1 MMSLIISFLVC
12 FGLVAYFS
20 GAEMAFV
27 SSNKLKLRE
36 LKDAGSDE
44 ADTLLKLHQDPE
56 YFLIAVLMGTNIAY
70 VAATSILT
78 YFLKSQFHLGE
89 EWLVLAIELPLMI
102 IFAEMIPKD
111 YCRMRSI
118 PFLLSHTFSLKI
130 LNQLFYYPSSL
141 FLKLMDKLLPQE
153 GKKKKQSIFVNEE
166 EFRSLIEESAR
177 YGVVEPHEEKLI
189 KTILDF
195 ERIQVHS
202 VMVPVKD
209 VLMTEIQSQVQDV
222 KKLVRKKSGKIVLV
236 YEELPSIIVGMVHV
250 FDVLLSEK
258 DREGLAPFLRSPVF
272 IPETTSIEQAFL
284 ILQERRQSY
293 AVVTDPQGEVVG
305 LVPIEN
311 LLMIEKRFPR
321 HKK

>member
-1 MMSLIISFLVC
+1 MMSLTISFLVC

-44 ADTLLKLHQDPE
+44 AAALLKLHKDPE
-56 YFLIAVLMGTNIAY
+56 HFLIAILIGMNIAY
-70 VAATSILT
+70 VGATSILT
-78 YFLKSQFHLGE
+78 YFLQSQFHMGE

-102 IFAEMIPKD
+102 IFAEMVPKD

-118 PFLLSHTFSLKI
+118 PFLLSHTFSLRL
-130 LNQLFYYPSSL
+130 LNRLFYYPSSL
-141 FLKLMDKLLPQE
+141 FLKLMDILLPQK
-153 GKKKKQSIFVNEE
+153 GKKKQSIFVSEE

-202 VMVPVKD
+202 VMTPVKD
-209 VLMTEIQSQVQDV
+209 VLMTDIRSRVQDV
-222 KKLVRKKSGKIVLV
+222 KKIVRKKPGKFVLV

-258 DREGLAPFLRSPVF
+258 DNERLAPFLRSPVF

-321 HKK
+321 YKK